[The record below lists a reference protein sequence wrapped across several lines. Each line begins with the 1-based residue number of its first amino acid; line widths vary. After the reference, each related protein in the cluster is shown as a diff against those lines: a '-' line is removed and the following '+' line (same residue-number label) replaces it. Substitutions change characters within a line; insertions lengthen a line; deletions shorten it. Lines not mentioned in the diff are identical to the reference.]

1 MDGPSVTLTP
11 EQATPDNAVA
21 ACAEVCRTARRPG
34 PDGYPFMGLQW
45 NNMCFCGDTY
55 DKADGTGRL
64 DVSECDSNGDM
75 VPDCGQSMVG
85 TDPNPNACVWRN
97 GTVAILSRFVVLGL
111 LRLRLANLET
121 ITILQPSST

>member
-55 DKADGTGRL
+55 DKEDGTGRL

-97 GTVAILSRFVVLGL
+97 GTIARTFSVCCASVSLIWKASP
-111 LRLRLANLET
+111 
-121 ITILQPSST
+121 ISQPSST

>member
-1 MDGPSVTLTP
+1 
-11 EQATPDNAVA
+11 
-21 ACAEVCRTARRPG
+21 
-34 PDGYPFMGLQW
+34 MGLQW

-97 GTVAILSRFVVLGL
+97 GTIAILSRFVVLGL
-111 LRLRLANLET
+111 LRFRLANLES